1 LSLPGEPRW
10 TLHCV
15 ITKCAEYSDIVSVRH
30 NPETGKLENYVPQLG
45 NDIEL
50 PQLCTEFPMRL
61 VTERQ
66 LDQALAAMCVRLK
79 EQARKHGML
88 VDI

>member
-1 LSLPGEPRW
+1 MSLPGEPRW

-15 ITKCAEYSDIVSVRH
+15 ITKCAEYTDIVSVRR

-50 PQLCTEFPMRL
+50 PQLATEFPMRL
-61 VTERQ
+61 VTEKQ
-66 LDQALAAMCVRLK
+66 FNQAFEAMRVRLL
-79 EQARKHGML
+79 EQAHKHGM
-88 VDI
+88 VIE